1 MQVNKTILSSST
13 LVTSGIALCIAL
25 LATGLPSS
33 SLAACAHYQTQ
44 VLKAVQAKD
53 LDRLEAL
60 LPTLEAQPDC
70 PSNYLEWLK
79 RSMAQIVARQADN
92 LTPQGGLGEAKAL
105 LKRAPTIVWSTQ
117 VVRGDIAARQK
128 QWQDASQF
136 YNQALDLIADP
147 QSTPN
152 PPPQAVIQKIYN
164 LASQAQILAGNLD
177 ATVSRSGQASGV
189 MRSSV
194 RGFKP
199 RKRLIP
205 VLFGFGRYRLSEK
218 GEYAAQQLAAYIK
231 QHRFRRV
238 TLVGHT
244 DSKGS
249 HRVNNRISKRRAN
262 FLRRYL
268 RRAGV
273 KARIYTVGKG
283 KRDPLQLDNPDSYTQ
298 TEIDMLNRRV
308 EFVAK

>member
-1 MQVNKTILSSST
+1 MPVNRTILSSST
-13 LVTSGIALCIAL
+13 LTTSGIALCIAL

-53 LDRLEAL
+53 LDKLETL
-60 LPTLEAQPDC
+60 LPTLGDC
-70 PSNYLEWLK
+70 PPNYLEWVK
-79 RSMAQIVARQADN
+79 RSMAQIAARQADN
-92 LTPQGGLGEAKAL
+92 LAPQGGLGEAKAL

-152 PPPQAVIQKIYN
+152 PPPEAVIKKIYN

-205 VLFGFGRYRLSEK
+205 VLFGFGRYKLSEK
-218 GEYAAQQLAAYIK
+218 GKYAAQQLAAYLK
-231 QHRFRRV
+231 QRYYPHSVIVHR
-238 TLVGHT
+238 
-244 DSKGS
+244 
-249 HRVNNRISKRRAN
+249 I
-262 FLRRYL
+262 
-268 RRAGV
+268 
-273 KARIYTVGKG
+273 I
-283 KRDPLQLDNPDSYTQ
+283 
-298 TEIDMLNRRV
+298 
-308 EFVAK
+308 